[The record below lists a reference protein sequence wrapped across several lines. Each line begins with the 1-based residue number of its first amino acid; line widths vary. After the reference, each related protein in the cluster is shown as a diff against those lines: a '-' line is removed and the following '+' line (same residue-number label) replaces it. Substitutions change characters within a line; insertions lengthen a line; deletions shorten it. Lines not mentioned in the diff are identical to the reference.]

1 LLAERGVEAERRDY
15 FKDEFTIEELR
26 ALLEEI
32 GMKPSEVLSKRSKA
46 YRELGLADRDVSED
60 ELLEL
65 MASNL
70 TLLRRPIVVKDG
82 EAVIGFNEN
91 EIESLI
97 EKSG

>member
-1 LLAERGVEAERRDY
+1 
-15 FKDEFTIEELR
+15 
-26 ALLEEI
+26 
-32 GMKPSEVLSKRSKA
+32 MKPSEVLSKRSKA

-60 ELLEL
+60 ELLDL
-65 MASNL
+65 MASNP

-82 EAVIGFNEN
+82 EAVIGFKAN